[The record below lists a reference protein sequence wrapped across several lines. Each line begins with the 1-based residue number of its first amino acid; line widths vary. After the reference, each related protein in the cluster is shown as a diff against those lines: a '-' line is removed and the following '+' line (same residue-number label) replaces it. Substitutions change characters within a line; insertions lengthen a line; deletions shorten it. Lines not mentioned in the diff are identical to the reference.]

1 MRPEGTVFVIDDDP
15 AVRDSLVVMLRSEG
29 IRARAFASGD
39 DFFDNLPE
47 ESAACVIT
55 DVRMPGVDGGEVVRR
70 LAAMRERPWPVI
82 VITGHADVPT
92 AVQMMK
98 SGIVDFI
105 EKPVD
110 PARLIE
116 AVEGV
121 LRRLGD
127 ISVKHEQRLAVE
139 ARLAT
144 LTPRERQVFDRLV
157 DGHAN
162 KEIAHDLS
170 ISPRT
175 VEIFRARVMDK
186 MAAENLSTLLRMGLL
201 ANEPD

>member
-1 MRPEGTVFVIDDDP
+1 MRPPGSVFIIDDDA
-15 AVRDSLVVMLRSEG
+15 AVRDSLVVLLRNEG
-29 IRARAFASGD
+29 IRARGFASGG
-39 DFFDNLPE
+39 DFFRQLPQ

-55 DVRMPGVDGGEVVRR
+55 DVRMPDMDGIEVVSR
-70 LAAMRERPWPVI
+70 LAAMADRPWPVI
-82 VITGHADVPT
+82 VITGHGDVPT

-116 AVEGV
+116 VVEGV

-127 ISVKHEQRLAVE
+127 ISLRLEQRQ
-139 ARLAT
+139 AT
-144 LTPRERQVFDRLV
+144 ENRAASLTTRERQVFDLLIEGRS
-157 DGHAN
+157 N
-162 KEIAHDLS
+162 KEIAQSLS

-175 VEIFRARVMDK
+175 VEVFRAKVMEK
-186 MAAENLSTLLRMGLL
+186 MEADSLSSLVRMGLL
-201 ANEPD
+201 IQE